1 MSPPGPSPAPPR
13 SLESPASGAQNG
25 ALRSRRGAVALG
37 LVAALI
43 AAGFILPALGVHGL
57 WAGSES
63 QVLDR
68 SRAALGIALSDLIR
82 SPWLPDALRTAAYQ
96 AFGAPEAIRLPGAL
110 AAIGLVGLTT
120 LVAAARG
127 VGSLAA
133 LIAGAFA
140 LAFPLTLAQ
149 GRLALGAPIAEL
161 FAAGAAVAG
170 YVSLRLQG
178 WRAALG
184 ALLAALLVAL
194 ASASAG
200 LVLGALVPLLAIA
213 VGRPTSPRP
222 AIRRAVL
229 ALWLAIIAV
238 TLVAGALIYGQGD
251 GYIPLLGAAK
261 DLAIREQPELRGF
274 TASLQELGLQLFP
287 WLPLALVGVL
297 RPGKMR
303 WPALWLLSGLGV
315 HSVHSLIY
323 GPSPLP
329 LTVPAALCC
338 TAGLIHL
345 ADPTTHR
352 QLRRLALLLAI
363 GGVVVLGKDARR
375 TPATTA
381 AVLAPPLHEHRLPAA
396 EIGADVLLPRLSG
409 LAVLMVL
416 IAGIAGGRR
425 IAKPWLA
432 PGVAAL
438 VLLYQAA
445 MISHSLIPRISALR
459 SLKIPLTRLSAWQ
472 GAGDLPDQ
480 LAIGRVSDPGLAVY
494 GPREANTSDAKTRV
508 AMTEWLRR
516 PEPSVALIRDSDLPA
531 LFAAHRRDGWPLY
544 VLDRSHADL
553 SLVSNTLPPGARD
566 TNRLLEIVHDRPQTL
581 AHETLVR
588 FDDYLEIT
596 GWEIREPVIRGS
608 ETTVSLAL
616 RVLRPLP
623 AGAQIGAGPENF
635 AGGLYPTNHWR
646 PGDFILHRHTIDV
659 PLLEVVSGTHEL
671 MVGVRRTAKK
681 NLTIVEPSE
690 ERGAYGVTVK
700 DKKREFAALGE
711 VRVW

>member
-1 MSPPGPSPAPPR
+1 M
-13 SLESPASGAQNG
+13 
-25 ALRSRRGAVALG
+25 V
-37 LVAALI
+37 
-43 AAGFILPALGVHGL
+43 F
-57 WAGSES
+57 
-63 QVLDR
+63 DR
-68 SRAALGIALSDLIR
+68 SRAALGIALSDLVR
-82 SPWLPDALRTAAYQ
+82 SPWLPDALRTASYQ
-96 AFGAPEAIRLPGAL
+96 AVGAPEAIRLPGAL

-161 FAAGAAVAG
+161 FAASAAVAG
-170 YVSLRLQG
+170 YVSLRLHG
-178 WRAALG
+178 WRAVTG
-184 ALLAALLVAL
+184 ALIATTLIVLAT
-194 ASASAG
+194 ASTG

-213 VGRPTSPRP
+213 VGRPTAPRP

-229 ALWLAIIAV
+229 ALWLTIIAV
-238 TLVAGALIYGQGD
+238 TLIAAVLIYGQGD
-251 GYIPLLGAAK
+251 GYIPLLAAAK
-261 DLAIREQPELRGF
+261 DLAIRERPESRGF
-274 TASLQELGLQLFP
+274 TASLQELGLQLYP

-303 WPALWLLSGLGV
+303 WPALWLLCGLGV
-315 HSVHSLIY
+315 HSILSLIY

-363 GGVVVLGKDARR
+363 GGVFVLGKDASRR
-375 TPATTA
+375 PATTA
-381 AVLAPPLHEHRLPAA
+381 AVLAPPVHENRLPAA
-396 EIGADVLLPRLSG
+396 EIGADVLLPRLNS
-409 LAVLMVL
+409 LAILMVL

-445 MISHSLIPRISALR
+445 IISHSLIPKISALR
-459 SLKIPLTRLSAWQ
+459 SLKAPLTRLAAWQ
-472 GAGDLPDQ
+472 GAGALPTEV
-480 LAIGRVSDPGLAVY
+480 AIGRVRDPGLAVY
-494 GPREANTSDAKTRV
+494 GPAEERRTAAETRV
-508 AMTEWLRR
+508 AMTAWLQRR
-516 PEPSVALIRDSDLPA
+516 EPSVALIRDSDLPA

-544 VLDRSHADL
+544 VLDPSHAEL
-553 SLVSNTLPPGARD
+553 SLVSNTLPALTSD
-566 TNRLLEIVHDRPQTL
+566 ANRLLEIVFDGPQPL

-596 GWEIREPVIRGS
+596 GWEIREPVLRGS
-608 ETTVSLAL
+608 ETTITLAL
-616 RVLRPLP
+616 RVLKPLP
-623 AGAQIGAGPENF
+623 AGAQIDVRLQGGKLSRIGAGPENF

-646 PGDFILHRHTIDV
+646 PGDFILHRHKLKV

-671 MVGVRRTAKK
+671 MVAVRRTAKK